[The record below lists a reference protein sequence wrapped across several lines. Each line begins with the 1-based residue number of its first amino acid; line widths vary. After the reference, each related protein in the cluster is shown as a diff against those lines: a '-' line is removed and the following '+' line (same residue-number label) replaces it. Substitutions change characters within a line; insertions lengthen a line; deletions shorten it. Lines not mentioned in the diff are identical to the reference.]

1 MAAVKN
7 NQPKPKFSLAIRD
20 IRHAPVVQS
29 LVVTLDWDFGS
40 ANLVTL
46 VDMVSKSKV
55 KFIKLDLQDD
65 QTSNATIESLRPGKG
80 CYHSLL
86 GLLSNSKLHSLQF
99 LNLYLLGTRT
109 SNLPSSFSAP
119 WLQSFFFHGRINEE
133 DQSRLINIISRC
145 SQLVDLRLV
154 PEDWCSMDLSLQQAV
169 FSLKMLRRLHLRGW
183 DLCLHQD
190 RNLND
195 RRPMKEIVYYT
206 ALEDARVLTKTIRR
220 SGLVLEILVLYFYAG
235 TVVDICPGDPTPIP
249 LPGESEGTPAE
260 SLSNAPH
267 LSALTHLDLS
277 MPLTDSSLKY
287 LSNILPR
294 LYFVHFGCNVH
305 LHRLLLHC
313 NLASLKSLSSNDA
326 NGTDLNL
333 LLETMGEETY
343 YSSAEQVVANR
354 INEFTESLVIRLDE
368 FLSTKYVEGGGKP
381 RTAVGSSK
389 TLPSHRLTNI
399 GSIGAKNHHYRFLQ
413 HHVLEIPKKTQVLQS
428 IHQLYILG
436 AISQYHIVSANAA
449 VQSTFFQNGR
459 SS

>member
-20 IRHAPVVQS
+20 IGHS
-29 LVVTLDWDFGS
+29 LLLYDIE
-40 ANLVTL
+40 A
-46 VDMVSKSKV
+46 KKEERQ
-55 KFIKLDLQDD
+55 FIKLDLQDD
-65 QTSNATIESLRPGKG
+65 QTSNATNESLRPGKG

-99 LNLYLLGTRT
+99 LNLYLLETRT

-119 WLQSFFFHGRINEE
+119 WLQSFFSHGRIKEE
-133 DQSRLINIISRC
+133 DQSRLINIISRS
-145 SQLVDLRLV
+145 SQLVDLRLT

-169 FSLKMLRRLHLRGW
+169 FSLKMLRRLHIRGW

-195 RRPMKEIVYYT
+195 RRPVKEIVYYT

-235 TVVDICPGDPTPIP
+235 TVVDIGPGDPTPIP
-249 LPGESEGTPAE
+249 LLGEPEGAPAE
-260 SLSNAPH
+260 SLSKAPH
-267 LSALTHLDLS
+267 LSALTLLDLS

-287 LSNILPR
+287 LPNVSPR
-294 LYFVHFGCNVH
+294 LYLVHFGCNVH

-313 NLASLKSLSSNDA
+313 NLASLKSLSIKDA
-326 NGTDLNL
+326 NGTNLNL
-333 LLETMGEETY
+333 LLESMGEETVGRTWDVNSTHLAVVLEALNFFKLQEISICNSWY
-343 YSSAEQVVANR
+343 YPSAEQVVANR

-368 FLSTKYVEGGGKP
+368 FSSTRYVEGGGKP

-399 GSIGAKNHHYRFLQ
+399 GLHWS
-413 HHVLEIPKKTQVLQS
+413 
-428 IHQLYILG
+428 
-436 AISQYHIVSANAA
+436 
-449 VQSTFFQNGR
+449 
-459 SS
+459 

>member
-1 MAAVKN
+1 M
-7 NQPKPKFSLAIRD
+7 
-20 IRHAPVVQS
+20 QS

-40 ANLVTL
+40 ANLITL

-80 CYHSLL
+80 CYHSLI
-86 GLLSNSKLHSLQF
+86 GLLSNSTLHSLQF
-99 LNLYLLGTRT
+99 LNLYLIGTRT

-119 WLQSFFFHGRINEE
+119 WLQSFSFHGRINDE

-183 DLCLHQD
+183 DLRLHQD
-190 RNLND
+190 RNVND
-195 RRPMKEIVYYT
+195 RRSMKEIVYFT

-220 SGLVLEILVLYFYAG
+220 SGLVLEILVLFFYAG
-235 TVVDICPGDPTPIP
+235 TVVDIGPGDPTPIP
-249 LPGESEGTPAE
+249 LLGAPEKAPAE

-277 MPLTDSSLKY
+277 MPLTDSSLNN
-287 LSNILPR
+287 LSNVLPR

-313 NLASLKSLSSNDA
+313 NLASLKSLSIKDA
-326 NGTDLNL
+326 DGIDLNL
-333 LLETMGEETY
+333 LLETMGEET
-343 YSSAEQVVANR
+343 V
-354 INEFTESLVIRLDE
+354 
-368 FLSTKYVEGGGKP
+368 G
-381 RTAVGSSK
+381 RTWDG
-389 TLPSHRLTNI
+389 RER
-399 GSIGAKNHHYRFLQ
+399 Y
-413 HHVLEIPKKTQVLQS
+413 
-428 IHQLYILG
+428 
-436 AISQYHIVSANAA
+436 
-449 VQSTFFQNGR
+449 TF
-459 SS
+459 